1 MGTLS
6 GGKPYLK
13 WEHVGQ
19 VVAGVLQKI
28 ELSRS
33 SRGGKM
39 AHMVNDDGESFIIS
53 APTLLAEIL
62 EENFA
67 LLEGVRI
74 VITFKEQDKPAKKG
88 ESGLMRFTVDYP
100 DDAVEGTGPGKPAG
114 RT

>member
-6 GGKPYLK
+6 GGKPYVK

-19 VVAGVLQKI
+19 VVAGVLTKV
-28 ELSRS
+28 EMSRS

-39 AHMVNDDGESFIIS
+39 AHLVNDDGEAFIVS

-67 LLEGVRI
+67 LLDGKRI
-74 VITFKEQDKPAKKG
+74 VITFQEQDKPAKKG
-88 ESGLMRFTVDYP
+88 ESGLMRFKVDYP
-100 DDAVEGTGPGKPAG
+100 DDEDTPEAGKKSG

>member
-1 MGTLS
+1 MATLNS
-6 GGKPYLK
+6 GKPYVK

-19 VVAGVLQKI
+19 VVAGVLQKV

-39 AHMVNDDGESFIIS
+39 AHLVNDDGEGFIVS

-67 LLEGVRI
+67 LLEGQRI
-74 VITFKEQDKPAKKG
+74 VITFKEQDKPARKG
-88 ESGLMRFTVDYP
+88 ESGLMKFTVDYP
-100 DDAVEGTGPGKPAG
+100 DEAEAGSGPGKPA